1 VLEKMKSR
9 IKRINS
15 VYRVLFPIVQL
26 LRWFTPTKV
35 RYEFVRR
42 RCFQKFQKNP
52 VLEVS
57 QSGIVSRFHAISG
70 KNYWHLY
77 LNRNEM
83 DAYLGIALKSGDVVL
98 DIGGSVGAYTVPIA
112 KFVGASGSVH
122 VFEPEPES
130 LMALKRNVALNAL
143 TNCVIHEFA
152 VGSNDGSVTFFIR
165 PEKDTHSIFEK
176 SLAVSPTGRL
186 DQLEVPIRSVDSM
199 VREGVIP
206 LPNFV
211 KVDVEGAELEV
222 LSGMKETI
230 KKVRGLYVE
239 CHDTLEA
246 DMGLGNP
253 VDVVTTHLA
262 AMGITNIT
270 KVDNNHVVALIS

>member
-1 VLEKMKSR
+1 MTPSK
-9 IKRINS
+9 IN
-15 VYRVLFPIVQL
+15 
-26 LRWFTPTKV
+26 
-35 RYEFVRR
+35 YEFVRR
-42 RCFQKFQKNP
+42 RCFRRFQKNP
-52 VLEVS
+52 ILRVS
-57 QSGIVSRFHAISG
+57 QSGIVSSFHAITA

-83 DAYLGIALKSGDVVL
+83 DAYLGEALKPGDVVL

-112 KFVGASGSVH
+112 KFVGSSGSVH

-130 LMALKRNVALNAL
+130 WLALNRNIALNNL
-143 TNCVIHEFA
+143 TNCFVHELA
-152 VGSNDGSVTFFIR
+152 IGSNDGSVTFFVR

-186 DQLEVPIRSVDSM
+186 DRLEVPIRSIDSLI
-199 VREGVIP
+199 RDGVVP

-230 KKVRGLYVE
+230 NQVRALYIE

-246 DMGLGNP
+246 DMRLGNP
-253 VDVVTTHLA
+253 IDVVSAHLVTL
-262 AMGITNIT
+262 GVTNIR
-270 KVDNNHVVALIS
+270 KVDSNHIVALIS

>member
-1 VLEKMKSR
+1 MR
-9 IKRINS
+9 IDS

-42 RCFQKFQKNP
+42 RCFRKFQRNP

-57 QSGIVSRFHAISG
+57 QSGIISRFHAISG

-83 DAYLGIALKSGDVVL
+83 DAYLGKALKSGDVVL

-130 LMALKRNVALNAL
+130 LLALKRNVALNAL

-199 VREGVIP
+199 VREGAIP

-230 KKVRGLYVE
+230 KKIRGLYVE

-253 VDVVTTHLA
+253 VDVVTSHLA
-262 AMGITNIT
+262 GMGITNIT
-270 KVDNNHVVALIS
+270 KVDNSHIVALIS